1 MDNNFNY
8 NTGNTDFNN
17 QDNTNS
23 VPQYN
28 NPYSYDSQSSYGS
41 GDHGKYDS
49 HSSCGSGDHGK
60 YDSHSSHGIGG
71 DHDKYDSHIS
81 HSHNSYQVG
90 IDDCRNTAWQGR
102 SSRSPHRGEVW
113 FVELGHHGNTSVQG
127 GCRPVLIISNDEGNH
142 HADTICV
149 LPMTTRLKKGY
160 LPSHVEISQENLAY
174 RDYGRHLEPSM
185 ILAEQIT
192 TISKSALR
200 SYLGIIGDRKKLEE
214 INRAVREQLNV

>member
-1 MDNNFNY
+1 MGRKNRRSSMEYRDCLGFDPNKY
-8 NTGNTDFNN
+8 I
-17 QDNTNS
+17 S
-23 VPQYN
+23 H
-28 NPYSYDSQSSYGS
+28 SCHSSYGS
-41 GDHGKYDS
+41 GDHSKYDS
-49 HSSCGSGDHGK
+49 HSSCGSYSHNSHGH
-60 YDSHSSHGIGG
+60 SHNSCGSSSHNNHSSH
-71 DHDKYDSHIS
+71 S
-81 HSHNSYQVG
+81 SHNSYQVG

-160 LPSHVEISQENLAY
+160 LPSHVEISQENLAH

>member
-1 MDNNFNY
+1 MGRKNRRSSMEYRDCLGFNPNKY
-8 NTGNTDFNN
+8 IN
-17 QDNTNS
+17 
-23 VPQYN
+23 
-28 NPYSYDSQSSYGS
+28 QSSYGS

-90 IDDCRNTAWQGR
+90 TDGRRNTAR
-102 SSRSPHRGEVW
+102 IRYSRSPHRGEVW
-113 FVELGHHGNTSVQG
+113 FVELGHHGNTSVQD
-127 GCRPVLIISNDEGNH
+127 GCRPVLIISNDEGNQ

-160 LPSHVEISQENLAY
+160 LSSHVEISQENLVHSG
-174 RDYGRHLEPSM
+174 YGRQLEPSM

-200 SYLGIIGDRKKLEE
+200 SYLGIIGDGKKLEE